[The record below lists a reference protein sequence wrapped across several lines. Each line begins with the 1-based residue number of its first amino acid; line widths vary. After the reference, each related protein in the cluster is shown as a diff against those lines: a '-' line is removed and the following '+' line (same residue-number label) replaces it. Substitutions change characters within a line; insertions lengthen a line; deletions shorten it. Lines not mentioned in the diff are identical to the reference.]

1 MDANGCFY
9 AAGGRGAGEWESKK
23 ISAWRGCRSHAET
36 KKVKFPHND
45 MRRRRG
51 NGGSPGFYFFIF
63 DRQEYICLSVKGT
76 GTVNTD
82 CLKKVEKRLKKIFL
96 NQFCNSGCRIYV

>member
-1 MDANGCFY
+1 MDAKGCFY
-9 AAGGRGAGEWESKK
+9 AAGGGGGGELESKK

-63 DRQEYICLSVKGT
+63 D
-76 GTVNTD
+76 
-82 CLKKVEKRLKKIFL
+82 
-96 NQFCNSGCRIYV
+96 